1 MKKTLIRAISF
12 FLTLSLLTGLLIPF
26 ASAIE
31 YEGVE
36 SMTVDATAALLIDL
50 DTDQVLYEQAADE
63 QRYPASITKIMTALL
78 TLEAIGRGEL
88 DLNTEI
94 TVDAAAL
101 ADITEDS
108 STANLQAG
116 EKITVKNLLYCLLLA
131 SANEAANV
139 LAMAVS
145 GDIPTFVELMN
156 QRAQEL
162 GMAGT
167 HFVNPHGLHNADHYS
182 TARDIYRMSKQA
194 MTHATFREIVST
206 GRYTVPATNLSK
218 ARSLLNTNGLL
229 TSAKHYGYTMD
240 GTIGIKT
247 GSTGEAGY
255 CLVAAVQ
262 KKGHTLVSV
271 VLGAQNPTD
280 SRGNVQRKQFT
291 ESKRL
296 LNWGFTNFSDATLLD
311 AETYLQELP
320 VRFSSEASHVVVR
333 PTRSVQVMVPGTYD
347 PERLE
352 LRLRFHRDV
361 ASAPIE
367 AGDVLGTVTVIYA
380 GEEYATVD
388 MAAVSDVSFSP
399 FMAFV
404 SSVNTVLGN
413 IYVRLLLL
421 IALALVVVG
430 LVRRFQERTKEERR
444 AKRQLRQQ
452 EKIAFRQREA
462 EARQQDEAQAKLEKE
477 AREQQRKEELLRRQQ
492 EAQDRQA
499 KRAQEA
505 QERQVKRE
513 QERLEREERNRQ
525 LRAEREA
532 RQAEERQRRQAERE
546 ERQRQAEVRRRQE
559 EEARRQREER
569 ERRQRQ
575 EREARR
581 QEELA
586 RRRQEERQARQREE
600 RRRQEQADRERRRQ
614 AEWERRARQA
624 DPARN
629 APPSAARPLPGTLA
643 RAAPPGKSRAAGPT
657 TVGKPGPAAV
667 PHTIHLDA
675 APLRARRLLW
685 SKTSLPCNNGSTR
698 VTTSSFSAGPGSPR
712 KAESPTSAVWTACIT
727 SPTPIPRRPFS
738 VTPSLPKTPGNST
751 GFIGKKCSSRGRS
764 PTPPT
769 GNWRSWNRRES
780 SRPWSPKTST
790 VSIRLPEARWSMSCM
805 APPCAITAPAARKNI
820 PSLFCW
826 KPPAFPGALSPTAAP
841 SSAPMWCSMRRDWTP
856 M

>member
-492 EAQDRQA
+492 EAQERQA

-532 RQAEERQRRQAERE
+532 RQAEERQRRQAERDA
-546 ERQRQAEVRRRQE
+546 RKNWPAAGRRNGR
-559 EEARRQREER
+559 
-569 ERRQRQ
+569 
-575 EREARR
+575 
-581 QEELA
+581 
-586 RRRQEERQARQREE
+586 
-600 RRRQEQADRERRRQ
+600 
-614 AEWERRARQA
+614 
-624 DPARN
+624 PGSGRN
-629 APPSAARPLPGTLA
+629 GAGRNRPTGNAAGRPNGNAGPGRLIPPETRPPSAARPLPGTLA
-643 RAAPPGKSRAAGPT
+643 RAAPPGKSRAVGPT

-751 GFIGKKCSSRGRS
+751 GFTGKKCSSRGRS
-764 PTPPT
+764 PTPLT

-780 SRPWSPKTST
+780 LRPWSPKTST
-790 VSIRLPEARWSMSCM
+790 VSIRPPEARWSMSCM

>member
-421 IALALVVVG
+421 LIALVLVVVG

-492 EAQDRQA
+492 EAQERQA

-624 DPARN
+624 DSARN
-629 APPSAARPLPGTLA
+629 APPQRRPSPPRDPRQGSA
-643 RAAPPGKSRAAGPT
+643 
-657 TVGKPGPAAV
+657 
-667 PHTIHLDA
+667 
-675 APLRARRLLW
+675 
-685 SKTSLPCNNGSTR
+685 
-698 VTTSSFSAGPGSPR
+698 PR
-712 KAESPTSAVWTACIT
+712 KKQG
-727 SPTPIPRRPFS
+727 RRPDD
-738 VTPSLPKTPGNST
+738 
-751 GFIGKKCSSRGRS
+751 
-764 PTPPT
+764 
-769 GNWRSWNRRES
+769 RR
-780 SRPWSPKTST
+780 
-790 VSIRLPEARWSMSCM
+790 
-805 APPCAITAPAARKNI
+805 
-820 PSLFCW
+820 
-826 KPPAFPGALSPTAAP
+826 
-841 SSAPMWCSMRRDWTP
+841 
-856 M
+856 

>member
-108 STANLQAG
+108 STVNLQAG

-311 AETYLQELP
+311 ADAAAASEIMYDLLGQMGVEITAQIADCLYTGIATDTGCFRFANTTARSHITAAWLMEAGARASELNARLFESKKP
-320 VRFSSEASHVVVR
+320 QRVEA
-333 PTRSVQVMVPGTYD
+333 
-347 PERLE
+347 ERLALNNLE
-352 LRLRFHRDV
+352 YYFDGRCALIYLTREDILSSGV
-361 ASAPIE
+361 APSDLEDLTSLPRAIE
-367 AGDVLGTVTVIYA
+367 GV
-380 GEEYATVD
+380 E
-388 MAAVSDVSFSP
+388 
-399 FMAFV
+399 
-404 SSVNTVLGN
+404 
-413 IYVRLLLL
+413 
-421 IALALVVVG
+421 VG
-430 LVRRFQERTKEERR
+430 LT
-444 AKRQLRQQ
+444 LRQQ
-452 EKIAFRQREA
+452 PGGSYKISVRTT
-462 EARQQDEAQAKLEKE
+462 DEVDACAI
-477 AREQQRKEELLRRQQ
+477 
-492 EAQDRQA
+492 A
-499 KRAQEA
+499 KRLGGGGH
-505 QERQVKRE
+505 V
-513 QERLEREERNRQ
+513 
-525 LRAEREA
+525 RAAGCELMGNLDNA
-532 RQAEERQRRQAERE
+532 KAAVL
-546 ERQRQAEVRRRQE
+546 AEVKK
-559 EEARRQREER
+559 
-569 ERRQRQ
+569 
-575 EREARR
+575 
-581 QEELA
+581 ELA
-586 RRRQEERQARQREE
+586 RC
-600 RRRQEQADRERRRQ
+600 EQKE
-614 AEWERRARQA
+614 
-624 DPARN
+624 
-629 APPSAARPLPGTLA
+629 
-643 RAAPPGKSRAAGPT
+643 
-657 TVGKPGPAAV
+657 
-667 PHTIHLDA
+667 
-675 APLRARRLLW
+675 
-685 SKTSLPCNNGSTR
+685 
-698 VTTSSFSAGPGSPR
+698 
-712 KAESPTSAVWTACIT
+712 
-727 SPTPIPRRPFS
+727 
-738 VTPSLPKTPGNST
+738 
-751 GFIGKKCSSRGRS
+751 
-764 PTPPT
+764 
-769 GNWRSWNRRES
+769 
-780 SRPWSPKTST
+780 
-790 VSIRLPEARWSMSCM
+790 
-805 APPCAITAPAARKNI
+805 
-820 PSLFCW
+820 
-826 KPPAFPGALSPTAAP
+826 
-841 SSAPMWCSMRRDWTP
+841 
-856 M
+856 

>member
-347 PERLE
+347 PGGWSSA
-352 LRLRFHRDV
+352 F
-361 ASAPIE
+361 ASTGMWPPPPLKR
-367 AGDVLGTVTVIYA
+367 GDVLGTVTVIYA
-380 GEEYATVD
+380 G
-388 MAAVSDVSFSP
+388 
-399 FMAFV
+399 
-404 SSVNTVLGN
+404 GG
-413 IYVRLLLL
+413 IRH
-421 IALALVVVG
+421 G
-430 LVRRFQERTKEERR
+430 GHGRGERR
-444 AKRQLRQQ
+444 V
-452 EKIAFRQREA
+452 
-462 EARQQDEAQAKLEKE
+462 
-477 AREQQRKEELLRRQQ
+477 LLPFYGLCLQCEHRSGKHLCP
-492 EAQDRQA
+492 AA
-499 KRAQEA
+499 A
-505 QERQVKRE
+505 
-513 QERLEREERNRQ
+513 
-525 LRAEREA
+525 
-532 RQAEERQRRQAERE
+532 
-546 ERQRQAEVRRRQE
+546 
-559 EEARRQREER
+559 
-569 ERRQRQ
+569 
-575 EREARR
+575 
-581 QEELA
+581 
-586 RRRQEERQARQREE
+586 
-600 RRRQEQADRERRRQ
+600 ADRLGPGCRGTCPPVPG
-614 AEWERRARQA
+614 A
-624 DPARN
+624 DQGG
-629 APPSAARPLPGTLA
+629 AAGQTA
-643 RAAPPGKSRAAGPT
+643 AAPAGKDRLPPAG
-657 TVGKPGPAAV
+657 GRGPAA
-667 PHTIHLDA
+667 
-675 APLRARRLLW
+675 
-685 SKTSLPCNNGSTR
+685 G
-698 VTTSSFSAGPGSPR
+698 
-712 KAESPTSAVWTACIT
+712 
-727 SPTPIPRRPFS
+727 
-738 VTPSLPKTPGNST
+738 
-751 GFIGKKCSSRGRS
+751 
-764 PTPPT
+764 
-769 GNWRSWNRRES
+769 
-780 SRPWSPKTST
+780 
-790 VSIRLPEARWSMSCM
+790 
-805 APPCAITAPAARKNI
+805 
-820 PSLFCW
+820 
-826 KPPAFPGALSPTAAP
+826 
-841 SSAPMWCSMRRDWTP
+841 
-856 M
+856 

>member
-413 IYVRLLLL
+413 IYVRLLL
-421 IALALVVVG
+421 IALVLVVVG

-492 EAQDRQA
+492 EAQERQA

-624 DPARN
+624 DSARN
-629 APPSAARPLPGTLA
+629 APPQRRPSPPRDPRQGSA
-643 RAAPPGKSRAAGPT
+643 
-657 TVGKPGPAAV
+657 
-667 PHTIHLDA
+667 
-675 APLRARRLLW
+675 
-685 SKTSLPCNNGSTR
+685 
-698 VTTSSFSAGPGSPR
+698 PR
-712 KAESPTSAVWTACIT
+712 KKQG
-727 SPTPIPRRPFS
+727 RRPDD
-738 VTPSLPKTPGNST
+738 
-751 GFIGKKCSSRGRS
+751 
-764 PTPPT
+764 
-769 GNWRSWNRRES
+769 RR
-780 SRPWSPKTST
+780 
-790 VSIRLPEARWSMSCM
+790 
-805 APPCAITAPAARKNI
+805 
-820 PSLFCW
+820 
-826 KPPAFPGALSPTAAP
+826 
-841 SSAPMWCSMRRDWTP
+841 
-856 M
+856 

>member
-421 IALALVVVG
+421 IALVLVVVG

-462 EARQQDEAQAKLEKE
+462 EAQQQDEAQAKLEKE

-492 EAQDRQA
+492 EAQERQA

-624 DPARN
+624 DSARN
-629 APPSAARPLPGTLA
+629 APPQRRPSPPRDPRQGSA
-643 RAAPPGKSRAAGPT
+643 
-657 TVGKPGPAAV
+657 
-667 PHTIHLDA
+667 
-675 APLRARRLLW
+675 
-685 SKTSLPCNNGSTR
+685 
-698 VTTSSFSAGPGSPR
+698 PR
-712 KAESPTSAVWTACIT
+712 KKQG
-727 SPTPIPRRPFS
+727 RRPDD
-738 VTPSLPKTPGNST
+738 
-751 GFIGKKCSSRGRS
+751 
-764 PTPPT
+764 
-769 GNWRSWNRRES
+769 RR
-780 SRPWSPKTST
+780 
-790 VSIRLPEARWSMSCM
+790 
-805 APPCAITAPAARKNI
+805 
-820 PSLFCW
+820 
-826 KPPAFPGALSPTAAP
+826 
-841 SSAPMWCSMRRDWTP
+841 
-856 M
+856 

>member
-367 AGDVLGTVTVIYA
+367 AGDILGTVTVIYA

-421 IALALVVVG
+421 IALVLVVVG

-492 EAQDRQA
+492 EAQERQA

-586 RRRQEERQARQREE
+586 RRRQEER
-600 RRRQEQADRERRRQ
+600 RRQEQADRERRRQ

-624 DPARN
+624 DSARN
-629 APPSAARPLPGTLA
+629 APPQRRPSPPRDPRQGSA
-643 RAAPPGKSRAAGPT
+643 
-657 TVGKPGPAAV
+657 
-667 PHTIHLDA
+667 
-675 APLRARRLLW
+675 
-685 SKTSLPCNNGSTR
+685 
-698 VTTSSFSAGPGSPR
+698 PR
-712 KAESPTSAVWTACIT
+712 KKQG
-727 SPTPIPRRPFS
+727 RRPDD
-738 VTPSLPKTPGNST
+738 
-751 GFIGKKCSSRGRS
+751 
-764 PTPPT
+764 
-769 GNWRSWNRRES
+769 RR
-780 SRPWSPKTST
+780 
-790 VSIRLPEARWSMSCM
+790 
-805 APPCAITAPAARKNI
+805 
-820 PSLFCW
+820 
-826 KPPAFPGALSPTAAP
+826 
-841 SSAPMWCSMRRDWTP
+841 
-856 M
+856 

>member
-108 STANLQAG
+108 STANLPAG

-421 IALALVVVG
+421 LIALALVVVG

-492 EAQDRQA
+492 EAQERQA

-629 APPSAARPLPGTLA
+629 APPQRRPSPPRDPRQGSA
-643 RAAPPGKSRAAGPT
+643 
-657 TVGKPGPAAV
+657 
-667 PHTIHLDA
+667 
-675 APLRARRLLW
+675 
-685 SKTSLPCNNGSTR
+685 
-698 VTTSSFSAGPGSPR
+698 PR
-712 KAESPTSAVWTACIT
+712 KKQG
-727 SPTPIPRRPFS
+727 RRPDD
-738 VTPSLPKTPGNST
+738 
-751 GFIGKKCSSRGRS
+751 
-764 PTPPT
+764 
-769 GNWRSWNRRES
+769 RR
-780 SRPWSPKTST
+780 
-790 VSIRLPEARWSMSCM
+790 
-805 APPCAITAPAARKNI
+805 
-820 PSLFCW
+820 
-826 KPPAFPGALSPTAAP
+826 
-841 SSAPMWCSMRRDWTP
+841 
-856 M
+856 

>member
-311 AETYLQELP
+311 AETYLQGLP

-404 SSVNTVLGN
+404 SSVNTVLKHLCP
-413 IYVRLLLL
+413 LLLL

-430 LVRRFQERTKEERR
+430 LVRRFRSGPRR
-444 AKRQLRQQ
+444 SGGPTAAAPA

-462 EARQQDEAQAKLEKE
+462 EAQQQDEAQAKLEKE
-477 AREQQRKEELLRRQQ
+477 AREQQRRRAAPPPAGGPGATGQ
-492 EAQDRQA
+492 
-499 KRAQEA
+499 RA
-505 QERQVKRE
+505 RKP
-513 QERLEREERNRQ
+513 RNGRSSGS
-525 LRAEREA
+525 RSDWSGRSETASSEAEREA
-532 RQAEERQRRQAERE
+532 GRPRNASAGKPNGRSAS
-546 ERQRQAEVRRRQE
+546 
-559 EEARRQREER
+559 ARPRSAADRKR
-569 ERRQRQ
+569 KPVASGRSERRQRQ

-581 QEELA
+581 
-586 RRRQEERQARQREE
+586 RKN
-600 RRRQEQADRERRRQ
+600 
-614 AEWERRARQA
+614 W
-624 DPARN
+624 P
-629 APPSAARPLPGTLA
+629 
-643 RAAPPGKSRAAGPT
+643 AAG
-657 TVGKPGPAAV
+657 
-667 PHTIHLDA
+667 
-675 APLRARRLLW
+675 RR
-685 SKTSLPCNNGSTR
+685 NGR
-698 VTTSSFSAGPGSPR
+698 PGS
-712 KAESPTSAVWTACIT
+712 
-727 SPTPIPRRPFS
+727 
-738 VTPSLPKTPGNST
+738 
-751 GFIGKKCSSRGRS
+751 GRNGAGRNR
-764 PTPPT
+764 PT
-769 GNWRSWNRRES
+769 GNAAGSRWN
-780 SRPWSPKTST
+780 
-790 VSIRLPEARWSMSCM
+790 AG
-805 APPCAITAPAARKNI
+805 PA
-820 PSLFCW
+820 
-826 KPPAFPGALSPTAAP
+826 G
-841 SSAPMWCSMRRDWTP
+841 
-856 M
+856 

>member
-1 MKKTLIRAISF
+1 MIRAISF

-26 ASAIE
+26 ASAISST
-31 YEGVE
+31 VE
-36 SMTVDATAALLIDL
+36 SAVDATAALLIDL

-78 TLEAIGRGEL
+78 TRRPLLGRGEL

-182 TARDIYRMSKQA
+182 TARDIYRMSEQA

-229 TSAKHYGYTMD
+229 TSAKHYGYTMG

-247 GSTGEAGY
+247 WQPPERRATAWWRSRKRGTHWSPWFWGPKTPRTAGAMSSASSSPRASGCSTGA
-255 CLVAAVQ
+255 LPI
-262 KKGHTLVSV
+262 S
-271 VLGAQNPTD
+271 PTPPCWM
-280 SRGNVQRKQFT
+280 R
-291 ESKRL
+291 
-296 LNWGFTNFSDATLLD
+296 
-311 AETYLQELP
+311 
-320 VRFSSEASHVVVR
+320 R
-333 PTRSVQVMVPGTYD
+333 PTCRSSLSASLRRPATWWCGPPG
-347 PERLE
+347 
-352 LRLRFHRDV
+352 RFRSWSPGPMTRSGWSSAFAHR
-361 ASAPIE
+361 SCFRPIE

-404 SSVNTVLGN
+404 SSANTVLGN

-430 LVRRFQERTKEERR
+430 LVRRFQERTKEDRR

-492 EAQDRQA
+492 EAQERQA

-624 DPARN
+624 DPPETPPP
-629 APPSAARPLPGTLA
+629 APPVPSPGPSPGQRPPE
-643 RAAPPGKSRAAGPT
+643 KAGP
-657 TVGKPGPAAV
+657 P
-667 PHTIHLDA
+667 
-675 APLRARRLLW
+675 ARRP
-685 SKTSLPCNNGSTR
+685 S
-698 VTTSSFSAGPGSPR
+698 VSPV
-712 KAESPTSAVWTACIT
+712 P
-727 SPTPIPRRPFS
+727 
-738 VTPSLPKTPGNST
+738 
-751 GFIGKKCSSRGRS
+751 
-764 PTPPT
+764 
-769 GNWRSWNRRES
+769 
-780 SRPWSPKTST
+780 
-790 VSIRLPEARWSMSCM
+790 
-805 APPCAITAPAARKNI
+805 PPCHTPFTWTQRLCAQGGYYGAKHHYPA
-820 PSLFCW
+820 
-826 KPPAFPGALSPTAAP
+826 T
-841 SSAPMWCSMRRDWTP
+841 MDRRV
-856 M
+856 

>member
-413 IYVRLLLL
+413 IYVRLLL

-492 EAQDRQA
+492 EAQERQA

-629 APPSAARPLPGTLA
+629 APPQRRPSPPRDPRQGSA
-643 RAAPPGKSRAAGPT
+643 
-657 TVGKPGPAAV
+657 
-667 PHTIHLDA
+667 
-675 APLRARRLLW
+675 
-685 SKTSLPCNNGSTR
+685 
-698 VTTSSFSAGPGSPR
+698 PR
-712 KAESPTSAVWTACIT
+712 KKQG
-727 SPTPIPRRPFS
+727 RRPDD
-738 VTPSLPKTPGNST
+738 
-751 GFIGKKCSSRGRS
+751 
-764 PTPPT
+764 
-769 GNWRSWNRRES
+769 RR
-780 SRPWSPKTST
+780 
-790 VSIRLPEARWSMSCM
+790 
-805 APPCAITAPAARKNI
+805 
-820 PSLFCW
+820 
-826 KPPAFPGALSPTAAP
+826 
-841 SSAPMWCSMRRDWTP
+841 
-856 M
+856 

>member
-206 GRYTVPATNLSK
+206 GRYTVPATNLSQPRK
-218 ARSLLNTNGLL
+218 LLNTNGLL

-367 AGDVLGTVTVIYA
+367 AGDILGTVTVIYA

-413 IYVRLLLL
+413 IYVRLLL
-421 IALALVVVG
+421 IALVLVVVG

-492 EAQDRQA
+492 EAQERQA
-499 KRAQEA
+499 KRAQEAQERQVKRAQEA

-624 DPARN
+624 DSARN
-629 APPSAARPLPGTLA
+629 APPQRRPSPPRDPRQGSA
-643 RAAPPGKSRAAGPT
+643 
-657 TVGKPGPAAV
+657 
-667 PHTIHLDA
+667 
-675 APLRARRLLW
+675 
-685 SKTSLPCNNGSTR
+685 
-698 VTTSSFSAGPGSPR
+698 PR
-712 KAESPTSAVWTACIT
+712 KKQG
-727 SPTPIPRRPFS
+727 RRPDD
-738 VTPSLPKTPGNST
+738 
-751 GFIGKKCSSRGRS
+751 
-764 PTPPT
+764 
-769 GNWRSWNRRES
+769 RR
-780 SRPWSPKTST
+780 
-790 VSIRLPEARWSMSCM
+790 
-805 APPCAITAPAARKNI
+805 
-820 PSLFCW
+820 
-826 KPPAFPGALSPTAAP
+826 
-841 SSAPMWCSMRRDWTP
+841 
-856 M
+856 

>member
-240 GTIGIKT
+240 GTIGI
-247 GSTGEAGY
+247 
-255 CLVAAVQ
+255 Q

-320 VRFSSEASHVVVR
+320 VRFSSEASHVV
-333 PTRSVQVMVPGTYD
+333 VPGTYD

-492 EAQDRQA
+492 EAQERQA

-614 AEWERRARQA
+614 ADWDRRARQA

-629 APPSAARPLPGTLA
+629 APPQRRPSPPRDPRQGSA
-643 RAAPPGKSRAAGPT
+643 
-657 TVGKPGPAAV
+657 
-667 PHTIHLDA
+667 
-675 APLRARRLLW
+675 
-685 SKTSLPCNNGSTR
+685 
-698 VTTSSFSAGPGSPR
+698 PR
-712 KAESPTSAVWTACIT
+712 KKQG
-727 SPTPIPRRPFS
+727 RRPDD
-738 VTPSLPKTPGNST
+738 
-751 GFIGKKCSSRGRS
+751 
-764 PTPPT
+764 
-769 GNWRSWNRRES
+769 RR
-780 SRPWSPKTST
+780 
-790 VSIRLPEARWSMSCM
+790 
-805 APPCAITAPAARKNI
+805 
-820 PSLFCW
+820 
-826 KPPAFPGALSPTAAP
+826 
-841 SSAPMWCSMRRDWTP
+841 
-856 M
+856 

>member
-206 GRYTVPATNLSK
+206 GRYTVPATNLSQPRK
-218 ARSLLNTNGLL
+218 LLNTNGLL

-271 VLGAQNPTD
+271 VLGAQTPRTA
-280 SRGNVQRKQFT
+280 G
-291 ESKRL
+291 
-296 LNWGFTNFSDATLLD
+296 AM
-311 AETYLQELP
+311 
-320 VRFSSEASHVVVR
+320 SSASN
-333 PTRSVQVMVPGTYD
+333 S
-347 PERLE
+347 
-352 LRLRFHRDV
+352 
-361 ASAPIE
+361 
-367 AGDVLGTVTVIYA
+367 
-380 GEEYATVD
+380 
-388 MAAVSDVSFSP
+388 
-399 FMAFV
+399 
-404 SSVNTVLGN
+404 
-413 IYVRLLLL
+413 
-421 IALALVVVG
+421 
-430 LVRRFQERTKEERR
+430 
-444 AKRQLRQQ
+444 
-452 EKIAFRQREA
+452 
-462 EARQQDEAQAKLEKE
+462 
-477 AREQQRKEELLRRQQ
+477 
-492 EAQDRQA
+492 
-499 KRAQEA
+499 
-505 QERQVKRE
+505 
-513 QERLEREERNRQ
+513 
-525 LRAEREA
+525 LRA
-532 RQAEERQRRQAERE
+532 
-546 ERQRQAEVRRRQE
+546 
-559 EEARRQREER
+559 
-569 ERRQRQ
+569 
-575 EREARR
+575 
-581 QEELA
+581 
-586 RRRQEERQARQREE
+586 
-600 RRRQEQADRERRRQ
+600 
-614 AEWERRARQA
+614 
-624 DPARN
+624 
-629 APPSAARPLPGTLA
+629 SG
-643 RAAPPGKSRAAGPT
+643 
-657 TVGKPGPAAV
+657 
-667 PHTIHLDA
+667 
-675 APLRARRLLW
+675 
-685 SKTSLPCNNGSTR
+685 C
-698 VTTSSFSAGPGSPR
+698 
-712 KAESPTSAVWTACIT
+712 
-727 SPTPIPRRPFS
+727 
-738 VTPSLPKTPGNST
+738 ST
-751 GFIGKKCSSRGRS
+751 GALPIS
-764 PTPPT
+764 PTPPCWMRRPT
-769 GNWRSWNRRES
+769 CRSSLSASLRRPATWWCGPPGRFRSWSPGPMTRSGWS
-780 SRPWSPKTST
+780 SAFAST
-790 VSIRLPEARWSMSCM
+790 GMWPPPPLKRGMS
-805 APPCAITAPAARKNI
+805 
-820 PSLFCW
+820 W
-826 KPPAFPGALSPTAAP
+826 AP
-841 SSAPMWCSMRRDWTP
+841 SP
-856 M
+856 

>member
-101 ADITEDS
+101 ADITKDS

-206 GRYTVPATNLSK
+206 GRYTVPATNLSQPRK
-218 ARSLLNTNGLL
+218 LLNTNGLL

-333 PTRSVQVMVPGTYD
+333 PTQSVQVMVPGTYD
-347 PERLE
+347 PERLV

-367 AGDVLGTVTVIYA
+367 AGDILGTVTVIYA

-413 IYVRLLLL
+413 IYVRLLL

-430 LVRRFQERTKEERR
+430 LVRRFQERTKEDRR

-492 EAQDRQA
+492 EAQERQA

-629 APPSAARPLPGTLA
+629 APPQRRPS
-643 RAAPPGKSRAAGPT
+643 PPRDPRQDS
-657 TVGKPGPAAV
+657 
-667 PHTIHLDA
+667 
-675 APLRARRLLW
+675 
-685 SKTSLPCNNGSTR
+685 
-698 VTTSSFSAGPGSPR
+698 SPR
-712 KAESPTSAVWTACIT
+712 KKQG
-727 SPTPIPRRPFS
+727 RRP
-738 VTPSLPKTPGNST
+738 ND
-751 GFIGKKCSSRGRS
+751 
-764 PTPPT
+764 
-769 GNWRSWNRRES
+769 RR
-780 SRPWSPKTST
+780 
-790 VSIRLPEARWSMSCM
+790 
-805 APPCAITAPAARKNI
+805 
-820 PSLFCW
+820 
-826 KPPAFPGALSPTAAP
+826 
-841 SSAPMWCSMRRDWTP
+841 
-856 M
+856 

>member
-462 EARQQDEAQAKLEKE
+462 SRPLSQLEFLRQQAQFLHKRWWLLQGAVLVLLWWLLQSAGTAYEV
-477 AREQQRKEELLRRQQ
+477 QR
-492 EAQDRQA
+492 AM
-499 KRAQEA
+499 
-505 QERQVKRE
+505 
-513 QERLEREERNRQ
+513 
-525 LRAEREA
+525 
-532 RQAEERQRRQAERE
+532 
-546 ERQRQAEVRRRQE
+546 
-559 EEARRQREER
+559 
-569 ERRQRQ
+569 
-575 EREARR
+575 
-581 QEELA
+581 
-586 RRRQEERQARQREE
+586 
-600 RRRQEQADRERRRQ
+600 
-614 AEWERRARQA
+614 
-624 DPARN
+624 
-629 APPSAARPLPGTLA
+629 GTLA
-643 RAAPPGKSRAAGPT
+643 PLFVVLVLPELWKNRSSGALEIECTAYYSLRQIYAARMVLFGLVDLALLTLFFSAALLAGQATLRDLIINFLLPFLVT
-657 TVGKPGPAAV
+657 GCICLRTLSHRRDTVCYAA
-667 PHTIHLDA
+667 L
-675 APLRARRLLW
+675 PLCLAWTAVWVLLIL
-685 SKTSLPCNNGSTR
+685 SDQVYRMISLPMWLGMLLLATVYFLYAIRKLQNTCETIWE
-698 VTTSSFSAGPGSPR
+698 VSP
-712 KAESPTSAVWTACIT
+712 VWH
-727 SPTPIPRRPFS
+727 
-738 VTPSLPKTPGNST
+738 
-751 GFIGKKCSSRGRS
+751 
-764 PTPPT
+764 
-769 GNWRSWNRRES
+769 
-780 SRPWSPKTST
+780 
-790 VSIRLPEARWSMSCM
+790 
-805 APPCAITAPAARKNI
+805 
-820 PSLFCW
+820 
-826 KPPAFPGALSPTAAP
+826 
-841 SSAPMWCSMRRDWTP
+841 
-856 M
+856 

>member
-462 EARQQDEAQAKLEKE
+462 EARQQ
-477 AREQQRKEELLRRQQ
+477 QRKEELLRRQQ
-492 EAQDRQA
+492 EAQERQA

-532 RQAEERQRRQAERE
+532 RQAEERQ
-546 ERQRQAEVRRRQE
+546 RQRQAEVRRRQE

-629 APPSAARPLPGTLA
+629 APPQRRPSPPRDPRQGSA
-643 RAAPPGKSRAAGPT
+643 
-657 TVGKPGPAAV
+657 
-667 PHTIHLDA
+667 
-675 APLRARRLLW
+675 
-685 SKTSLPCNNGSTR
+685 
-698 VTTSSFSAGPGSPR
+698 PR
-712 KAESPTSAVWTACIT
+712 KKQG
-727 SPTPIPRRPFS
+727 RRPDD
-738 VTPSLPKTPGNST
+738 
-751 GFIGKKCSSRGRS
+751 
-764 PTPPT
+764 
-769 GNWRSWNRRES
+769 RR
-780 SRPWSPKTST
+780 
-790 VSIRLPEARWSMSCM
+790 
-805 APPCAITAPAARKNI
+805 
-820 PSLFCW
+820 
-826 KPPAFPGALSPTAAP
+826 
-841 SSAPMWCSMRRDWTP
+841 
-856 M
+856 

>member
-63 QRYPASITKIMTALL
+63 QRYPASITKILTALL

-206 GRYTVPATNLSK
+206 GRYTVPATNLSQPRK
-218 ARSLLNTNGLL
+218 LLNTNGLL

-367 AGDVLGTVTVIYA
+367 AGDILGTVTVIYA

-492 EAQDRQA
+492 EAQ
-499 KRAQEA
+499 E
-505 QERQVKRE
+505 
-513 QERLEREERNRQ
+513 
-525 LRAEREA
+525 
-532 RQAEERQRRQAERE
+532 AEERQRRQAERE

-624 DPARN
+624 DSARN
-629 APPSAARPLPGTLA
+629 APPQRRPSPPRDPRQGSA
-643 RAAPPGKSRAAGPT
+643 
-657 TVGKPGPAAV
+657 
-667 PHTIHLDA
+667 
-675 APLRARRLLW
+675 
-685 SKTSLPCNNGSTR
+685 
-698 VTTSSFSAGPGSPR
+698 PR
-712 KAESPTSAVWTACIT
+712 KKQG
-727 SPTPIPRRPFS
+727 RRPDD
-738 VTPSLPKTPGNST
+738 
-751 GFIGKKCSSRGRS
+751 
-764 PTPPT
+764 
-769 GNWRSWNRRES
+769 RR
-780 SRPWSPKTST
+780 
-790 VSIRLPEARWSMSCM
+790 
-805 APPCAITAPAARKNI
+805 
-820 PSLFCW
+820 
-826 KPPAFPGALSPTAAP
+826 
-841 SSAPMWCSMRRDWTP
+841 
-856 M
+856 

>member
-1 MKKTLIRAISF
+1 M
-12 FLTLSLLTGLLIPF
+12 
-26 ASAIE
+26 
-31 YEGVE
+31 
-36 SMTVDATAALLIDL
+36 
-50 DTDQVLYEQAADE
+50 
-63 QRYPASITKIMTALL
+63 
-78 TLEAIGRGEL
+78 
-88 DLNTEI
+88 
-94 TVDAAAL
+94 
-101 ADITEDS
+101 
-108 STANLQAG
+108 
-116 EKITVKNLLYCLLLA
+116 
-131 SANEAANV
+131 
-139 LAMAVS
+139 
-145 GDIPTFVELMN
+145 
-156 QRAQEL
+156 
-162 GMAGT
+162 
-167 HFVNPHGLHNADHYS
+167 
-182 TARDIYRMSKQA
+182 
-194 MTHATFREIVST
+194 
-206 GRYTVPATNLSK
+206 
-218 ARSLLNTNGLL
+218 
-229 TSAKHYGYTMD
+229 
-240 GTIGIKT
+240 
-247 GSTGEAGY
+247 
-255 CLVAAVQ
+255 AAVQ

-452 EKIAFRQREA
+452 EKIAFRQ
-462 EARQQDEAQAKLEKE
+462 QDEAQAKLEKE

-492 EAQDRQA
+492 EAQERQA

-546 ERQRQAEVRRRQE
+546 ERQRQAEVRR
-559 EEARRQREER
+559 
-569 ERRQRQ
+569 
-575 EREARR
+575 
-581 QEELA
+581 
-586 RRRQEERQARQREE
+586 
-600 RRRQEQADRERRRQ
+600 
-614 AEWERRARQA
+614 
-624 DPARN
+624 
-629 APPSAARPLPGTLA
+629 
-643 RAAPPGKSRAAGPT
+643 
-657 TVGKPGPAAV
+657 
-667 PHTIHLDA
+667 
-675 APLRARRLLW
+675 
-685 SKTSLPCNNGSTR
+685 
-698 VTTSSFSAGPGSPR
+698 
-712 KAESPTSAVWTACIT
+712 
-727 SPTPIPRRPFS
+727 
-738 VTPSLPKTPGNST
+738 
-751 GFIGKKCSSRGRS
+751 
-764 PTPPT
+764 
-769 GNWRSWNRRES
+769 
-780 SRPWSPKTST
+780 
-790 VSIRLPEARWSMSCM
+790 
-805 APPCAITAPAARKNI
+805 
-820 PSLFCW
+820 
-826 KPPAFPGALSPTAAP
+826 
-841 SSAPMWCSMRRDWTP
+841 
-856 M
+856 

>member
-1 MKKTLIRAISF
+1 M
-12 FLTLSLLTGLLIPF
+12 
-26 ASAIE
+26 
-31 YEGVE
+31 
-36 SMTVDATAALLIDL
+36 
-50 DTDQVLYEQAADE
+50 
-63 QRYPASITKIMTALL
+63 
-78 TLEAIGRGEL
+78 
-88 DLNTEI
+88 
-94 TVDAAAL
+94 DAAAL

-206 GRYTVPATNLSK
+206 GRYTVPATNLSQPRK
-218 ARSLLNTNGLL
+218 LLNTNGLL

-333 PTRSVQVMVPGTYD
+333 PTQSVQVMVPGTYD

-492 EAQDRQA
+492 EAQERQA
-499 KRAQEA
+499 KRPRKPRNGRSSGSRSDWSGRSETASSGQSGRPGRPRNA
-505 QERQVKRE
+505 SAGKPNGRSASARPRSAADRKRKPVASGRSE
-513 QERLEREERNRQ
+513 SAGSARNGKPDARKNWPAAGRRNGRPGSGRNGAGRNR
-525 LRAEREA
+525 
-532 RQAEERQRRQAERE
+532 
-546 ERQRQAEVRRRQE
+546 
-559 EEARRQREER
+559 
-569 ERRQRQ
+569 
-575 EREARR
+575 
-581 QEELA
+581 
-586 RRRQEERQARQREE
+586 
-600 RRRQEQADRERRRQ
+600 
-614 AEWERRARQA
+614 
-624 DPARN
+624 
-629 APPSAARPLPGTLA
+629 
-643 RAAPPGKSRAAGPT
+643 
-657 TVGKPGPAAV
+657 
-667 PHTIHLDA
+667 
-675 APLRARRLLW
+675 
-685 SKTSLPCNNGSTR
+685 
-698 VTTSSFSAGPGSPR
+698 
-712 KAESPTSAVWTACIT
+712 
-727 SPTPIPRRPFS
+727 
-738 VTPSLPKTPGNST
+738 
-751 GFIGKKCSSRGRS
+751 
-764 PTPPT
+764 PT
-769 GNWRSWNRRES
+769 GNAAG
-780 SRPWSPKTST
+780 RPNGN
-790 VSIRLPEARWSMSCM
+790 AG
-805 APPCAITAPAARKNI
+805 PA
-820 PSLFCW
+820 
-826 KPPAFPGALSPTAAP
+826 G
-841 SSAPMWCSMRRDWTP
+841 
-856 M
+856 

>member
-452 EKIAFRQREA
+452 E
-462 EARQQDEAQAKLEKE
+462 AQE
-477 AREQQRKEELLRRQQ
+477 
-492 EAQDRQA
+492 RQA

-629 APPSAARPLPGTLA
+629 APPQRRPSPPRDPRQGSA
-643 RAAPPGKSRAAGPT
+643 
-657 TVGKPGPAAV
+657 
-667 PHTIHLDA
+667 
-675 APLRARRLLW
+675 
-685 SKTSLPCNNGSTR
+685 
-698 VTTSSFSAGPGSPR
+698 PR
-712 KAESPTSAVWTACIT
+712 KKQG
-727 SPTPIPRRPFS
+727 RRPDD
-738 VTPSLPKTPGNST
+738 
-751 GFIGKKCSSRGRS
+751 
-764 PTPPT
+764 
-769 GNWRSWNRRES
+769 RR
-780 SRPWSPKTST
+780 
-790 VSIRLPEARWSMSCM
+790 
-805 APPCAITAPAARKNI
+805 
-820 PSLFCW
+820 
-826 KPPAFPGALSPTAAP
+826 
-841 SSAPMWCSMRRDWTP
+841 
-856 M
+856 

>member
-333 PTRSVQVMVPGTYD
+333 PTRSVQVMVPRTYD

-352 LRLRFHRDV
+352 LRRRFHRDV
-361 ASAPIE
+361 ASAPNE
-367 AGDVLGTVTVIYA
+367 AGR
-380 GEEYATVD
+380 
-388 MAAVSDVSFSP
+388 
-399 FMAFV
+399 
-404 SSVNTVLGN
+404 NT
-413 IYVRLLLL
+413 
-421 IALALVVVG
+421 
-430 LVRRFQERTKEERR
+430 
-444 AKRQLRQQ
+444 
-452 EKIAFRQREA
+452 
-462 EARQQDEAQAKLEKE
+462 
-477 AREQQRKEELLRRQQ
+477 
-492 EAQDRQA
+492 
-499 KRAQEA
+499 
-505 QERQVKRE
+505 
-513 QERLEREERNRQ
+513 
-525 LRAEREA
+525 
-532 RQAEERQRRQAERE
+532 
-546 ERQRQAEVRRRQE
+546 
-559 EEARRQREER
+559 
-569 ERRQRQ
+569 
-575 EREARR
+575 
-581 QEELA
+581 
-586 RRRQEERQARQREE
+586 
-600 RRRQEQADRERRRQ
+600 
-614 AEWERRARQA
+614 
-624 DPARN
+624 
-629 APPSAARPLPGTLA
+629 
-643 RAAPPGKSRAAGPT
+643 
-657 TVGKPGPAAV
+657 
-667 PHTIHLDA
+667 
-675 APLRARRLLW
+675 
-685 SKTSLPCNNGSTR
+685 
-698 VTTSSFSAGPGSPR
+698 PR
-712 KAESPTSAVWTACIT
+712 WTW
-727 SPTPIPRRPFS
+727 PR
-738 VTPSLPKTPGNST
+738 
-751 GFIGKKCSSRGRS
+751 
-764 PTPPT
+764 
-769 GNWRSWNRRES
+769 
-780 SRPWSPKTST
+780 
-790 VSIRLPEARWSMSCM
+790 
-805 APPCAITAPAARKNI
+805 
-820 PSLFCW
+820 
-826 KPPAFPGALSPTAAP
+826 
-841 SSAPMWCSMRRDWTP
+841 
-856 M
+856 

>member
-1 MKKTLIRAISF
+1 MIITRDVDVSYEKTLIRAISF

-206 GRYTVPATNLSK
+206 GRYTVPATNLSQPRK
-218 ARSLLNTNGLL
+218 LLNTNGLL

-462 EARQQDEAQAKLEKE
+462 EARQQDEAQAKLEKRGPG
-477 AREQQRKEELLRRQQ
+477 AA
-492 EAQDRQA
+492 AQ
-499 KRAQEA
+499 
-505 QERQVKRE
+505 
-513 QERLEREERNRQ
+513 
-525 LRAEREA
+525 
-532 RQAEERQRRQAERE
+532 
-546 ERQRQAEVRRRQE
+546 
-559 EEARRQREER
+559 
-569 ERRQRQ
+569 
-575 EREARR
+575 
-581 QEELA
+581 
-586 RRRQEERQARQREE
+586 
-600 RRRQEQADRERRRQ
+600 
-614 AEWERRARQA
+614 
-624 DPARN
+624 
-629 APPSAARPLPGTLA
+629 G
-643 RAAPPGKSRAAGPT
+643 RAAPPPAG
-657 TVGKPGPAAV
+657 GPGA
-667 PHTIHLDA
+667 T
-675 APLRARRLLW
+675 
-685 SKTSLPCNNGSTR
+685 GQ
-698 VTTSSFSAGPGSPR
+698 AGPGSPGTAGQAGAGATGAGGAKPPAPGR
-712 KAESPTSAVWTACIT
+712 AGSPAGRG
-727 SPTPIPRRPFS
+727 TPAPASRTGGAPA
-738 VTPSLPKTPGNST
+738 PG
-751 GFIGKKCSSRGRS
+751 RG
-764 PTPPT
+764 PPPT
-769 GNWRSWNRRES
+769 GRG
-780 SRPWSPKTST
+780 SP
-790 VSIRLPEARWSMSCM
+790 PPAGGAR
-805 APPCAITAPAARKNI
+805 APAAPGTGSQTPGRTGPPQAGGTAGPAAGGTAPAGTGR
-820 PSLFCW
+820 PGT
-826 KPPAFPGALSPTAAP
+826 PPAGRMGTPGPAG
-841 SSAPMWCSMRRDWTP
+841 
-856 M
+856 

>member
-462 EARQQDEAQAKLEKE
+462 EARQQDEAQAKLEK
-477 AREQQRKEELLRRQQ
+477 
-492 EAQDRQA
+492 
-499 KRAQEA
+499 
-505 QERQVKRE
+505 
-513 QERLEREERNRQ
+513 
-525 LRAEREA
+525 
-532 RQAEERQRRQAERE
+532 
-546 ERQRQAEVRRRQE
+546 
-559 EEARRQREER
+559 
-569 ERRQRQ
+569 
-575 EREARR
+575 
-581 QEELA
+581 
-586 RRRQEERQARQREE
+586 
-600 RRRQEQADRERRRQ
+600 
-614 AEWERRARQA
+614 
-624 DPARN
+624 
-629 APPSAARPLPGTLA
+629 G
-643 RAAPPGKSRAAGPT
+643 RAAPPPAG
-657 TVGKPGPAAV
+657 GPGA
-667 PHTIHLDA
+667 T
-675 APLRARRLLW
+675 
-685 SKTSLPCNNGSTR
+685 GQ
-698 VTTSSFSAGPGSPR
+698 AGPGSPGTAGQAGAGATGAGGAKPPAPGR
-712 KAESPTSAVWTACIT
+712 AGSPAGRG
-727 SPTPIPRRPFS
+727 TPAPASRTGGAPA
-738 VTPSLPKTPGNST
+738 PG
-751 GFIGKKCSSRGRS
+751 RG
-764 PTPPT
+764 PPPT
-769 GNWRSWNRRES
+769 GRG
-780 SRPWSPKTST
+780 SPS
-790 VSIRLPEARWSMSCM
+790 PAGGAR
-805 APPCAITAPAARKNI
+805 APAAPGTGSQTPGRTGPPQAGGTAGPAAGGTAPAGTGR
-820 PSLFCW
+820 PGT
-826 KPPAFPGALSPTAAP
+826 PPAGRMGTPGPAG
-841 SSAPMWCSMRRDWTP
+841 
-856 M
+856 

>member
-206 GRYTVPATNLSK
+206 GRYTVPATNLSQPRK
-218 ARSLLNTNGLL
+218 LLNTNGLL

-477 AREQQRKEELLRRQQ
+477 AREQQRRKSCSAASRRPR
-492 EAQDRQA
+492 ATGQA
-499 KRAQEA
+499 GPGSGNGRSSGSRSDWSGRSETASSGQSGKPGRP
-505 QERQVKRE
+505 
-513 QERLEREERNRQ
+513 RNASAGKPNGRS
-525 LRAEREA
+525 ASA
-532 RQAEERQRRQAERE
+532 GP
-546 ERQRQAEVRRRQE
+546 VRRRQE
-559 EEARRQREER
+559 GSPPPAEGESAGSARNGKPDAGRTGPPQ
-569 ERRQRQ
+569 
-575 EREARR
+575 AR
-581 QEELA
+581 
-586 RRRQEERQARQREE
+586 ERQARQREE
-600 RRRQEQADRERRRQ
+600 RA
-614 AEWERRARQA
+614 
-624 DPARN
+624 PAGTGR
-629 APPSAARPLPGTLA
+629 PGT
-643 RAAPPGKSRAAGPT
+643 
-657 TVGKPGPAAV
+657 
-667 PHTIHLDA
+667 
-675 APLRARRLLW
+675 
-685 SKTSLPCNNGSTR
+685 
-698 VTTSSFSAGPGSPR
+698 
-712 KAESPTSAVWTACIT
+712 
-727 SPTPIPRRPFS
+727 
-738 VTPSLPKTPGNST
+738 
-751 GFIGKKCSSRGRS
+751 
-764 PTPPT
+764 
-769 GNWRSWNRRES
+769 
-780 SRPWSPKTST
+780 
-790 VSIRLPEARWSMSCM
+790 
-805 APPCAITAPAARKNI
+805 
-820 PSLFCW
+820 
-826 KPPAFPGALSPTAAP
+826 PPAGG
-841 SSAPMWCSMRRDWTP
+841 
-856 M
+856 

>member
-1 MKKTLIRAISF
+1 
-12 FLTLSLLTGLLIPF
+12 
-26 ASAIE
+26 
-31 YEGVE
+31 
-36 SMTVDATAALLIDL
+36 
-50 DTDQVLYEQAADE
+50 
-63 QRYPASITKIMTALL
+63 
-78 TLEAIGRGEL
+78 
-88 DLNTEI
+88 
-94 TVDAAAL
+94 
-101 ADITEDS
+101 
-108 STANLQAG
+108 
-116 EKITVKNLLYCLLLA
+116 
-131 SANEAANV
+131 
-139 LAMAVS
+139 
-145 GDIPTFVELMN
+145 MN

-229 TSAKHYGYTMD
+229 TSAKHYGYTMG

-262 KKGHTLVSV
+262 KKGAHTGLRGF
-271 VLGAQNPTD
+271 GAQNPTD

-320 VRFSSEASHVVVR
+320 VPSLRRPATWWCGPPGRFRSWS
-333 PTRSVQVMVPGTYD
+333 PGPMTRR
-347 PERLE
+347 RLE

-477 AREQQRKEELLRRQQ
+477 AREQQRRGR
-492 EAQDRQA
+492 AAPPPAGGPGATGQA
-499 KRAQEA
+499 GPGSPGTAGQAGAGATGAGGAKPPAPGRAGSPA
-505 QERQVKRE
+505 GRGTPAPASRTGGAPAPG
-513 QERLEREERNRQ
+513 RGPPPTGRGSPSP
-525 LRAEREA
+525 AGGA
-532 RQAEERQRRQAERE
+532 R
-546 ERQRQAEVRRRQE
+546 
-559 EEARRQREER
+559 
-569 ERRQRQ
+569 RRQRQ

-586 RRRQEERQARQREE
+586 RRRQGGTAG
-600 RRRQEQADRERRRQ
+600 
-614 AEWERRARQA
+614 
-624 DPARN
+624 PAAGGT
-629 APPSAARPLPGTLA
+629 APAGTGRPGT
-643 RAAPPGKSRAAGPT
+643 PPAGRMGT
-657 TVGKPGPAAV
+657 PGPA
-667 PHTIHLDA
+667 
-675 APLRARRLLW
+675 
-685 SKTSLPCNNGSTR
+685 G
-698 VTTSSFSAGPGSPR
+698 
-712 KAESPTSAVWTACIT
+712 
-727 SPTPIPRRPFS
+727 
-738 VTPSLPKTPGNST
+738 
-751 GFIGKKCSSRGRS
+751 
-764 PTPPT
+764 
-769 GNWRSWNRRES
+769 
-780 SRPWSPKTST
+780 
-790 VSIRLPEARWSMSCM
+790 
-805 APPCAITAPAARKNI
+805 
-820 PSLFCW
+820 
-826 KPPAFPGALSPTAAP
+826 
-841 SSAPMWCSMRRDWTP
+841 
-856 M
+856 